1 MQEFQLLRRQFC
13 IEEVDT
19 SEVGARTGETR
30 DETEPHGIVG
40 DDEDERDRRDWRFCS
55 KYGGSTSAGEYHGD
69 VPANELRSQFR
80 HPIELIFRPAHVAG
94 FCEALAKSAQTLRN
108 GVRRGDAEEPNHRHG
123 RLLRVRRERPRCRA
137 AEQGGAVAAFELSA
151 HSITSSARASSVGGI
166 SRPSALALL
175 RLITSSN
182 FVGCSTGSSAGLAP
196 LRILSTN
203 VAARWKCPT
212 WSAE

>member
-108 GVRRGDAEEPNHRHG
+108 GVRQGDAEEPNHRHG
-123 RLLRVRRERPRCRA
+123 RLLRVRRERPRRRA
-137 AEQGGAVAAFELSA
+137 AEQRDELAAFHLRG
-151 HSITSSARASSVGGI
+151 HSITSSAPAESPIGTSI
-166 SRPSALALL
+166 PSARAVL
-175 RLITSSN
+175 RLSTNSN
-182 FVGCSTGSSAGLAP
+182 LTVWITGSSPGLSP
-196 LRILSTN
+196 LKMR
-203 VAARWKCPT
+203 PT
-212 WSAE
+212 

>member
-69 VPANELRSQFR
+69 MPANELRSQFR
-80 HPIELIFRPAHVAG
+80 HPIELIFRPAVDDRGVVAFHVAG
-94 FCEALAKSAQTLRN
+94 FCEGLAKSAQTLRN

-123 RLLRVRRERPRCRA
+123 RLLRVRRERPRRCRA
-137 AEQGGAVAAFELSA
+137 AEERDELAAP
-151 HSITSSARASSVGGI
+151 HSITSSALACNVSGTV
-166 SRPSALALL
+166 RPSVFAVL

-182 FVGCSTGSSAGLAP
+182 LDGCCTGRSEGLAP
-196 LRILSTN
+196 LRILST
-203 VAARWKCPT
+203 
-212 WSAE
+212 